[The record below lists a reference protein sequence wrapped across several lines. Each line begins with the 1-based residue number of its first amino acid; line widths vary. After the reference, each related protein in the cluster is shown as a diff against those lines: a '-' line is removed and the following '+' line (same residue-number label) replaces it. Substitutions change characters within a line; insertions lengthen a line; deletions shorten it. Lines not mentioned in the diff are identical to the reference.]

1 MVQAS
6 PCQLSGKRV
15 LMGPWPFQ
23 GVPQAH
29 RVGKEPP
36 KEAGLGEREGRY
48 GRICEVQRIV
58 CPFLL
63 FTWTEGN
70 EVLSEPLPSSSS
82 PSPPP
87 THRQPCRWEA

>member
-29 RVGKEPP
+29 RVRKEPP
-36 KEAGLGEREGRY
+36 KEADLGERECRSG
-48 GRICEVQRIV
+48 GCK
-58 CPFLL
+58 C
-63 FTWTEGN
+63 
-70 EVLSEPLPSSSS
+70 VLSLPII
-82 PSPPP
+82 
-87 THRQPCRWEA
+87 HMDRGK